1 MKSVLT
7 TWRGSSV
14 VEQWTE
20 NPCVGSSILPRATSE
35 YMKFPEGGFFI
46 FIIFI
51 QKIFKKM
58 KEKIILRVLLI
69 DLCFSLT

>member
-1 MKSVLT
+1 
-7 TWRGSSV
+7 
-14 VEQWTE
+14 
-20 NPCVGSSILPRATSE
+20 
-35 YMKFPEGGFFI
+35 MKFPEGGFFI